1 MRMSARIVCEYGSS
15 RVARAVAKALE
26 PDNLRLPDG
35 LSVSTVASGKKV
47 VSSVNLDGRME
58 TLLATIDDLLA
69 CAITAEAML

>member
-1 MRMSARIVCEYGSS
+1 
-15 RVARAVAKALE
+15 VARAVARALE